1 MAHENTSDKHIDSNI
16 PEMDIDQLMEN
27 IRKEVRI
34 RHGQGN
40 ISGIIAEPESRTQ
53 PGNNVPCIDTS
64 VIKSFITNAE
74 AMADAGAEVTPM
86 HQFRGLARSTAL
98 LTGRAIVYLLRFITD
113 KQRRFNNLVIQAL
126 RGITDDLE
134 SLQKNRSAREDMEQL
149 VKEQAKVHDAI
160 SGISRLESIQ
170 RESDKQI
177 RGLQMVLSQ
186 KDIQIQELK
195 EEIQALLARNKNPQL
210 ESLYLSFENKFR
222 GTREDIKER
231 SKEFLPFIIEAG
243 AGTEEF
249 PLLDLGC
256 GRGEWL
262 EVLRENSR
270 IASGVDTNRDM
281 ILYCKKKGIVVFHE
295 DCLKYLMDQA
305 RDSLGAVT
313 GFHFLEHL
321 DFNTIIS
328 VLKEVLRVL
337 KPGGIAIFETPN
349 PENILVGCS
358 HFYLDPTHK
367 KPLPSPLLKF
377 LAETLGFHDVN
388 ILNLHPFPETHK
400 LSDSDIADRFN
411 ELFYGPQDYAVIAY
425 KA

>member
-1 MAHENTSDKHIDSNI
+1 
-16 PEMDIDQLMEN
+16 
-27 IRKEVRI
+27 
-34 RHGQGN
+34 
-40 ISGIIAEPESRTQ
+40 
-53 PGNNVPCIDTS
+53 
-64 VIKSFITNAE
+64 
-74 AMADAGAEVTPM
+74 
-86 HQFRGLARSTAL
+86 
-98 LTGRAIVYLLRFITD
+98 
-113 KQRRFNNLVIQAL
+113 
-126 RGITDDLE
+126 
-134 SLQKNRSAREDMEQL
+134 
-149 VKEQAKVHDAI
+149 
-160 SGISRLESIQ
+160 
-170 RESDKQI
+170 
-177 RGLQMVLSQ
+177 
-186 KDIQIQELK
+186 
-195 EEIQALLARNKNPQL
+195 
-210 ESLYLSFENKFR
+210 
-222 GTREDIKER
+222 
-231 SKEFLPFIIEAG
+231 
-243 AGTEEF
+243 
-249 PLLDLGC
+249 
-256 GRGEWL
+256 
-262 EVLRENSR
+262 
-270 IASGVDTNRDM
+270 M